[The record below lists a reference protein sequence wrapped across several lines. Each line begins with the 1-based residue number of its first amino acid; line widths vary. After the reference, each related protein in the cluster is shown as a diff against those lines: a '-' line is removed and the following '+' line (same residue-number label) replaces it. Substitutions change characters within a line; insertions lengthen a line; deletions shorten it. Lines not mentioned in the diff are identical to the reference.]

1 MAQDDYIKHIMKN
14 VRMDEPSV
22 KNHKDDLKKQQ
33 KNGSVRKSSPIRDL
47 LEEAKKYEVVGA
59 KRRMIKM
66 DRKHE
71 DILKVLYPLFGVEV
85 YRFINLLLEKF
96 IEDNPELVQAI
107 KEKIKKL

>member
-1 MAQDDYIKHIMKN
+1 MAQDDYIKHLMKN
-14 VRMDEPSV
+14 VRMDEPSAKV
-22 KNHKDDLKKQQ
+22 HEDDLKKQQ
-33 KNGSVRKSSPIRDL
+33 KNGSARKSSPICDF

-59 KRRMIKM
+59 KRRMIKV

-71 DILKVLYPLFGVEV
+71 DILKVLYPLLGVEV

>member
-1 MAQDDYIKHIMKN
+1 MAQDDYIKHLMKN

-22 KNHKDDLKKQQ
+22 NSHKDDLKKQQ
-33 KNGSVRKSSPIRDL
+33 KNGSSRKNSPFLDF

-71 DILKVLYPLFGVEV
+71 DILRVLYPLLGVEV
-85 YRFINLLLEKF
+85 YQFINLLLEKF

-107 KEKIKKL
+107 KDKIKTL